1 MNPFPAE
8 YLRPGLRFLGLP
20 EDECAYDRAK
30 YAILPV
36 PYDST
41 TSYNGGTRLG
51 PRAVIEASTQVELF
65 DAQFG
70 FDASARAAVHTLNEL
85 DPDLSSPERTV
96 ERCTAVA
103 RRLVDDGKF
112 VITLGGEHTVSLGAI
127 RALNECGRHGR
138 FSVLQIDAHADLRA
152 EYEGTPYSHAC
163 VMRRVHEMGLPG
175 VGVGVRAVSEEEHD
189 FMRSAGLPADFHA
202 WNLRDGRLPVEAI
215 LDRLGESVYVTVD
228 VDGFDPAVF
237 PGTGTPEPGG
247 IGWWPFIDLF
257 RALARSRRVIGF
269 DVVEVAPTPPYRAC
283 EFAAARL
290 VYKMITALEEAH
302 AR

>member
-1 MNPFPAE
+1 MTNFHDE
-8 YLRPGLRFLGLP
+8 FLRPGLRFLGLP
-20 EDECAYDRAK
+20 EEECAYGRAK

-51 PRAVIEASTQVELF
+51 PRAIIEASTQVELY
-65 DAQFG
+65 DAQYG

-96 ERCTAVA
+96 ERCRAVA
-103 RRLVDDGKF
+103 RRLIDDGKF

-127 RALNECGRHGR
+127 RALHDTGR
-138 FSVLQIDAHADLRA
+138 FGKFTVLQIDAHADLRD

-163 VMRRVHEMGLPG
+163 VMRRVHDLGLPSLA
-175 VGVGVRAVSEEEHD
+175 VGVRAVSEEEHA
-189 FMRSAGLPADFHA
+189 FVRREGIRQEFYG
-202 WNLRDGRLPVEAI
+202 WNLRGGLDPAAVLPHLSE
-215 LDRLGESVYVTVD
+215 RVYVTVD

-247 IGWWPFIDLF
+247 IGWHDFLDLF
-257 RALARSRRVIGF
+257 RAVVKSREVIGF

-290 VYKMITALEEAH
+290 VYKMITMLEEGA